1 MLDDSI
7 MVGIAVVTLGRRKL
21 QERGG
26 RWLKLLSG
34 VTIAILGLLLILWPQ
49 ALVW

>member
-1 MLDDSI
+1 M
-7 MVGIAVVTLGRRKL
+7 VTLAVATLSRAKL

-34 VTIAILGLLLILWPQ
+34 AVMTALALLLLFKPEWL
-49 ALVW
+49 A